1 MEYWEILLIAGVVL
15 LAAEIAVPGFIL
27 GAIGISLC
35 FTGLCALFGLGPI
48 PLLIIFSIT
57 LLISFLLLRPFVKK
71 YLYRKN
77 EMKTNSDAFTGR
89 TAKVT
94 KRIEGNTSI
103 GSVKLDG
110 VEWQAKASD
119 ETVIEVGE
127 DVVIERTE
135 SIILI
140 VNKK

>member
-1 MEYWEILLIAGVVL
+1 MEYWELLLIAGVVL
-15 LAAEIAVPGFIL
+15 LVAEIAVPGFIL
-27 GAIGISLC
+27 GAIGLSLC
-35 FTGLCALFGLGPI
+35 FTGLCALFDLGPI

-77 EMKTNSDAFTGR
+77 EMKTNRDAFAGKI
-89 TAKVT
+89 AKVT
-94 KRIEGNTSI
+94 KRIEGNTAM
-103 GSVKLDG
+103 GSVSIDG

-119 ETVIEVGE
+119 ESIIEVG
-127 DVVIERTE
+127 DNVVIERTE